1 MQVEFSLQFTIK
13 FRRDPFFEEMF
24 QSGSLWSWV
33 FLPQKVVMCCTSC
46 MVSLSILYRNMFS
59 EVYNVVR
66 QVSSCKVSI
75 SMDLNAL
82 PEDFACGSS
91 PFYRRRSHVSLAK
104 HIDHD
109 HLLYYYL
116 NRKLRFHVNFEG
128 LETLTLIVEKEKE
141 IFTHHCHYN
150 FFN

>member
-1 MQVEFSLQFTIK
+1 LKKCS
-13 FRRDPFFEEMF
+13 
-24 QSGSLWSWV
+24 
-33 FLPQKVVMCCTSC
+33 KVVVCGVECSFLKKSSRVVHHAWLVYLYCTEIC
-46 MVSLSILYRNMFS
+46 FS

-116 NRKLRFHVNFEG
+116 NRKLRLHVNFEG